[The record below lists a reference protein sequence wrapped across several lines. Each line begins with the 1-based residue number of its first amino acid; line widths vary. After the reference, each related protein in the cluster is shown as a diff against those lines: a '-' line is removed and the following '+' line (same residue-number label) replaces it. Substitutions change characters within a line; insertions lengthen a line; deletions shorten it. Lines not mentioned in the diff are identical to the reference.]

1 MNKEIWEVR
10 DIYLKWIYET
20 IRDNLDKIDDE
31 LSSEDLKKLISQLKK
46 NKPFEGAVNLMLIS
60 QFEESIALKEF
71 EEERGKGTLQEFIQ

>member
-20 IRDNLDKIDDE
+20 IRDNLDKIDDQ
-31 LSSEDLKKLISQLKK
+31 LSSEDLKKLITQLKK